1 MPDTREMTLKA
12 AIIDA
17 ITLEMRRDPTVFV
30 FGEDVGE
37 AGGIFKQTEGLFTEF
52 GAERVIDT
60 PISEPGM
67 MGLVVG
73 AAMAGTRPILEVMFG
88 DFIPLISDQLVNQA
102 AKIRYMSAGGFSAPM
117 VVRTAIG
124 VGGCLGPQHSQTL
137 HAWCAHVPGLKVV
150 MPATPADAKGLMA
163 SAIRDEDP
171 VVFIEDRMT
180 YNKKGQVPV
189 GEHFVPIGKAAV
201 LRDGFDVS
209 LVAISRMVYPAL
221 EAAEILAR
229 EGIRAEVIDVRTLWP
244 LDIDTLVK
252 SVRKTSR
259 AVVLDSGHRQYGA
272 AGEIAATLS
281 EQAFEYLDAPVLRI
295 AAPNVPVPLNKMLE
309 ALTVP
314 TTSDVIDAVRSMF
327 SVVRA

>member
-1 MPDTREMTLKA
+1 MPETREMTLKA

-17 ITLEMRRDPTVFV
+17 IAIEMRRDPSVFV
-30 FGEDVGE
+30 FGEDVGA
-37 AGGIFKQTEGLFTEF
+37 AGGIFKQTEGLFSEF
-52 GAERVIDT
+52 GANRVIDT

-73 AAMAGTRPILEVMFG
+73 AAMARSRPILEVMFG

-102 AKIRYMSAGGFSAPM
+102 AKIRYMSAGGFSAPL

-163 SAIRDEDP
+163 SAIRDNDP

-180 YNKKGQVPV
+180 YNKKGPVPV
-189 GEHFVPIGKAAV
+189 GEHLTPIGKAAV
-201 LRDGFDVS
+201 IRPGSDVT
-209 LVAISRMVYPAL
+209 LIAVSRMVHTAL
-221 EAAEILAR
+221 EAANDLAK
-229 EGIRAEVIDVRTLWP
+229 EGVNAEVIDVRTLWP
-244 LDIDTLVK
+244 LDVETLAT

-259 AVVLDSGHRQYGA
+259 AVVVDSGHLQYGA
-272 AGEIAATLS
+272 AAEIAAAVADA
-281 EQAFEYLDAPVLRI
+281 AFDFLDAPVKRI
-295 AAPNVPVPLNKMLE
+295 AAPNVPVPLNKILE
-309 ALTVP
+309 PLTVP
-314 TTSDVIDAVRSMF
+314 NPLQISQTVRSMF
-327 SVVRA
+327 ASAR